1 MDSASLASSLLLN
14 GLTLTATF
22 TPLICKGCDHRGE
35 HHHHHHHGDHHHRDH
50 YDQRGEYHHHCHGD
64 RHHHHDEEGES
75 VQDDDDGERDCL

>member
-35 HHHHHHHGDHHHRDH
+35 HHHHR
-50 YDQRGEYHHHCHGD
+50 HGD
-64 RHHHHDEEGES
+64 RHHHDGEEGES

>member
-22 TPLICKGCDHRGE
+22 TPLICKDCDHRGE
-35 HHHHHHHGDHHHRDH
+35 HHHHR
-50 YDQRGEYHHHCHGD
+50 HGD
-64 RHHHHDEEGES
+64 RHHHDHEEGES

>member
-35 HHHHHHHGDHHHRDH
+35 HH
-50 YDQRGEYHHHCHGD
+50 
-64 RHHHHDEEGES
+64 RHHHDDEEGES

>member
-22 TPLICKGCDHRGE
+22 TPLICKGRGE
-35 HHHHHHHGDHHHRDH
+35 HHHHHH
-50 YDQRGEYHHHCHGD
+50 GD
-64 RHHHHDEEGES
+64 RHHHDHEEGES

>member
-22 TPLICKGCDHRGE
+22 TPLICKDCDHCGE
-35 HHHHHHHGDHHHRDH
+35 HHHHR
-50 YDQRGEYHHHCHGD
+50 HGD
-64 RHHHHDEEGES
+64 RHHHDHKEGES

>member
-22 TPLICKGCDHRGE
+22 TPLICKDCDHRGE
-35 HHHHHHHGDHHHRDH
+35 HHHHHH
-50 YDQRGEYHHHCHGD
+50 GD
-64 RHHHHDEEGES
+64 RHHHDDEEGES

>member
-22 TPLICKGCDHRGE
+22 TPLICKDCDHRGE
-35 HHHHHHHGDHHHRDH
+35 HHHHRH
-50 YDQRGEYHHHCHGD
+50 HGD
-64 RHHHHDEEGES
+64 RHHHDDEEGES